1 VGRVARWAPEAAVVV
16 LAAAL
21 RLVALARVPVDPYYD
36 AAVRSMGTS
45 WPALLSG
52 AYEPGRRVAIDK
64 PPIDLWLQVLSTRV
78 LGFGPLALHL
88 PEAVAGLALVVA
100 SMALLRAL
108 LGRGAGLAAG
118 LALAVLPAAVVT
130 ARSDT
135 MDTVMAAL
143 AVTAAALVA
152 RAARRDGAGV
162 APLAAAG
169 ALLGL
174 AFEVKLAEALL
185 PAAAVALLWVLTGPR
200 GRRVRGAAAGATAF
214 MVLAVAWLIVVS
226 VLTLHPRP
234 WALGSTSGSPWQA
247 ALVYNGVDRIVPG
260 RSSHTSAAA
269 GVASLPMPR
278 GHLAAAQRRA
288 VARHQHDQAVA
299 LARRPGGPSP
309 VRLLS
314 SRAHLRT
321 WIGIE
326 AVAALAALAAAL
338 ALGALRSGRADRVA
352 RGGVAALAVWLAG
365 GLVLC
370 SVMPDLRPRYLEGV
384 GPAVAG
390 VLGAGVVLAAR
401 GRALVAGGVLAAV
414 LAVPLM
420 VSVGAVAHHTQD
432 SGRPGAIAEARVA
445 PLADYVRAR
454 DGAAADELAVSA
466 PAKAGQLIARDG
478 RPVLILSDG
487 AGRQLV
493 TPAQLARAVA
503 AGRVR
508 FALLG
513 DGCSAGSGNARTG
526 CLPVMRWARRHG
538 TDVSR
543 AAGQPHRGALYDLRP
558 SGAGRAASGRTPT
571 SATSSRTPR
580 YSASSAGRRASHGP
594 GGRAARARRSSR
606 RRSGAT
612 RSPPPPAP
620 ARSGRPARRSGR
632 CAATATSTGA
642 RCRGSRAAARR
653 RARPGRR
660 SRGSRARA
668 AAAPAGTA
676 AEPGSRRPRV
686 RRPRAARPA
695 RTPAARSSRRRWTHR

>member
-1 VGRVARWAPEAAVVV
+1 MAVLAAPRPPAIPSRPRVGRVAAWAPEAAVVV

-45 WPALLSG
+45 WAALLSG

-64 PPIDLWLQVLSTRV
+64 PPVDLWLQVLSTRV
-78 LGFGPLALHL
+78 LGFGPFSLHL
-88 PEAVAGLALVVA
+88 PEALGGVVLVVA

-135 MDTVMAAL
+135 MDAVMAAL

-152 RAARRDGAGV
+152 RAARRDGAVV

-174 AFEVKLAEALL
+174 AFEVKLSEALL
-185 PAAAVALLWVLTGPR
+185 PSSAVALLWLLTGPP
-200 GRRVRGAAAGATAF
+200 GRRLRGAAVGATAF
-214 MVLAVAWLIVVS
+214 VVVAVGWLVLVSIVP
-226 VLTLHPRP
+226 LHPRP
-234 WALGSTSGSPWQA
+234 WALGSTNGSPWQA
-247 ALVYNGVDRIVPG
+247 ALIYNGVDRIVPG
-260 RSSHTSAAA
+260 RSSHTSASAGAA
-269 GVASLPMPR
+269 TVPLRR
-278 GHLAAAQRRA
+278 GPLTATQRRA
-288 VARHQHDQAVA
+288 VARHQRDHTVA

-309 VRLLS
+309 TRLLS
-314 SRAHLRT
+314 SRAHLWT

-338 ALGALRSGRADRVA
+338 ALGALRSGRVDRVA
-352 RGGVAALAVWLAG
+352 RGGVAALAVWLVG

-370 SVMPDLRPRYLEGV
+370 SAMPDLRPRYLEGV
-384 GPAVAG
+384 GPAVAC
-390 VLGAGVVLAAR
+390 VLGAGIVLAAR
-401 GRALVAGGVLAAV
+401 GRALVAAGVLAAV
-414 LAVPLM
+414 LAVPLQ
-420 VSVGAVAHHTQD
+420 VCIAAVARHTQD

-445 PLADYVRAR
+445 PLADYVRTR

-493 TPAQLARAVA
+493 TPAQLADAVA

-513 DGCSAGSGNARTG
+513 NGCSAGSGNQRTG

-538 TDVSR
+538 VDVSR
-543 AAGQPHRGALYDLRP
+543 AAGQPHPGALYDLRP
-558 SGAGRAASGRTPT
+558 SAAGRAATGRTSR

-594 GGRAARARRSSR
+594 GGRAARGRRSSR

-612 RSPPPPAP
+612 P
-620 ARSGRPARRSGR
+620 
-632 CAATATSTGA
+632 
-642 RCRGSRAAARR
+642 SR
-653 RARPGRR
+653 
-660 SRGSRARA
+660 
-668 AAAPAGTA
+668 
-676 AEPGSRRPRV
+676 
-686 RRPRAARPA
+686 
-695 RTPAARSSRRRWTHR
+695 